1 MSDLALTPRSEPRL
15 VPAAALAAVLT
26 GTVGAWIVLAG
37 RMAGMDAG
45 PGGDP
50 GALGWFAATWA
61 LMTAA
66 MMLPA
71 AAPAVVRVARGWPAK
86 APAATVSFL
95 AGYGVVWMVAGLT
108 GYGAVL
114 AIRDLHAGSLGW
126 SSAGRY
132 VAAAAVVAAGLY
144 QLTAVKRRWLA
155 RCIAPQLPGDR
166 RRSVDALRAGVE
178 HGGCC
183 VACCWTL
190 MAALYALGM
199 MSLSWMALVTVLI
212 VAERVLR
219 PSAAMV
225 RVVAAV
231 LIVLGLAMAAAPASV
246 PGLTIPTAGS
256 PAMSHSMMTTMP
268 G

>member
-1 MSDLALTPRSEPRL
+1 MSELALTPRSEPRL
-15 VPAAALAAVLT
+15 VPAAAVAAVLA
-26 GTVGAWIVLAG
+26 GAVGAWIVLAG

-61 LMTAA
+61 IMTAA
-66 MMLPA
+66 MMLPV

-95 AGYGVVWMVAGLT
+95 AGYGVVWVVAGLA
-108 GYGAVL
+108 GYGVVL
-114 AIRDLHAGSLGW
+114 AIRDLHAGALGW

-132 VAAAAVVAAGLY
+132 VAAGAIIAAGLY
-144 QLTAVKRRWLA
+144 QLTPVKRRWLA
-155 RCIAPQLPGDR
+155 RCIAPELPVGR
-166 RRSVDALRAGVE
+166 RPTVDALRAGLE
-178 HGGCC
+178 HGRCC

-199 MSLSWMALVTVLI
+199 MSLGWMALVTVLI

-219 PSAAMV
+219 PSAAII

-231 LIVLGLAMAAAPASV
+231 LIVLGLAVAAAPASV
-246 PGLTIPTAGS
+246 PGLTVPSMAS
-256 PAMSHSMMTTMP
+256 PAMTHSAMMGM